1 MIYIYACLLLHSAK
15 KEINEDNL
23 RKVVEA
29 AGIEPDEA
37 MIKSVVASVR
47 QVNLEEILKSALS
60 VPVTTASVQAAPAAP
75 EVEKKEEK
83 KEEVKEEEEKKEEE
97 AFEGLAS
104 LFG

>member
-60 VPVTTASVQAAPAAP
+60 APVAAAPVQAAPAAP

-83 KEEVKEEEEKKEEE
+83 KKEVKEEEEKKEEE